1 MNNIDFSNIEL
12 SFTEKATMRLLLI
25 LKSDRFF
32 NSCTLDHLFR
42 IGLVDRNHG
51 RYSVNR
57 FGKMYFRIKRKERM
71 RFIIPTAISVVALF
85 AGYDVYKFPLL
96 GEALSTAKL
105 LLVHIL
111 ECLGIFS

>member
-1 MNNIDFSNIEL
+1 MNTIDFSNIEL
-12 SFTEKATMRLLLI
+12 SFTERATLRLLLI

-32 NSCTLDHLFR
+32 NSCTLDYLLH

-57 FGKMYFRIKRKERM
+57 FGKMYFRIKRKDRM
-71 RFIIPTAISVVALF
+71 RFIIPTAISVVALL

-96 GEALSTAKL
+96 GEALSTVKL
-105 LLVHIL
+105 LLVRIL